1 MLYAFLTI
9 RQQTVFHFSYRAQT
23 PEGRTLSGQVTAS
36 DDAAARATLAQRGYL
51 HIVLQEST
59 DTAPMVHERFSRP
72 QFNLTA
78 TEEAS
83 LRPASGLWVQLGRVG
98 IRQGAWWGP
107 LAGWLVL
114 ALLFRH
120 PLDWAHGVPAVVL
133 LLYALWFL
141 WSSLPEALYRLAL
154 STAEWGDWAASGR
167 WLRRLMRLPRGLL
180 STPLPRQELD
190 FRLAMAEAGQGRL
203 QQALDQV
210 DHYARDA
217 DLGPARYLARVA
229 TIHHAAG
236 DYRGMLL
243 RLHEAHI
250 LSPTSHSRLDLALVQ
265 VRWGQNPQAAR
276 KLLDEVDESRLEG
289 MASLCLHYSRG
300 LIALNT
306 GHPKL
311 ALPHL
316 ELAMQQACRQLD
328 SPPMCGLLL
337 DMRAHYALALL
348 ALGERKLAKLHLAA
362 IRDWLKSRG
371 DKALMRRC
379 KQALSAGRSIP
390 PLAVAA

>member
-1 MLYAFLTI
+1 MLSTFIMGWVRA
-9 RQQTVFHFSYRAQT
+9 VFHFTYRART
-23 PEGRTLSGQVTAS
+23 PEGRALSGQVTAS

-51 HIVLQEST
+51 EIELHEST
-59 DTAPMVHERFSRP
+59 DTAPVVHERFSRP

-78 TEEAS
+78 TEEAR
-83 LRPASGLWVQLGRVG
+83 LHPASGLWMQLGRVSL
-98 IRQGAWWGP
+98 RQVAWWGP
-107 LAGWLVL
+107 LAGWLLL

-120 PLDWAHGVPAVVL
+120 PLDWAHGVPAIAL
-133 LLYALWFL
+133 LGYAVWFL

-154 STAEWGDWAASGR
+154 FSAEWGDWSASGR
-167 WLRRLMRLPRGLL
+167 WLRRLMRLPRGWL

-203 QQALDQV
+203 QQALDQI

-217 DLGPARYLARVA
+217 ALGPARYLARVA

-250 LSPTSHSRLDLALVQ
+250 LAPTSHSRLDLALVQ

-306 GHPKL
+306 GHPRL

-348 ALGERKLAKLHLAA
+348 ALGERKLAKQHLSA
-362 IRDWLKSRG
+362 IRDWLKAKG

-379 KQALSAGRSIP
+379 KQALSAGRSVP
-390 PLAVAA
+390 ALAVAA